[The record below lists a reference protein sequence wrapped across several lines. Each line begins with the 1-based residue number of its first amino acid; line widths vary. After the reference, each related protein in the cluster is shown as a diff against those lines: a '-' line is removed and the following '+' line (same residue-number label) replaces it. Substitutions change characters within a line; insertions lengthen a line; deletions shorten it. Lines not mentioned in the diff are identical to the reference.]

1 MNDFIPNKKVLFVD
15 DEENL
20 LNSFISLMR
29 KEDIDVHILQDSTQ
43 IDSMLSEKGPFA
55 LILSDQRMPGLNGA
69 ELLAKVA
76 LNNSETIRVLVTGY
90 SDYNETVQAI
100 NNGGISQYIS
110 KPWNDDKLKEI
121 INSLVQQYN
130 LEQENKFLLNELKL
144 KNSKLT
150 ELLDGTIL
158 NSTHLLVDILS
169 YINPNAAAQTEK
181 VKELGIPILN
191 KINNLSPKDIWEIKI
206 ALDLFNL
213 GIAVL
218 PSWVQ
223 IVLNKEGLDSINR
236 FDVSK
241 DHQLLAAK
249 LLEKIPG
256 FEGVAKI
263 IKFSNKNW
271 DGSGIPE
278 DIEISK
284 YKLPIGS
291 RLLKILLDFNKLQFS
306 NYKDIE
312 LLKSM
317 TKKPNKYDIDLLKLI
332 IKSYTVK
339 KTIKI
344 KQIKVFPKELK
355 PGMVVL
361 DTIQTLSG
369 VKLINS
375 NTILTNTS
383 ITAIRSWEK
392 LRDKIEPINVK
403 VKVLEDE

>member
-29 KEDIDVHILQDSTQ
+29 KEDVDVHILQDSTQ
-43 IDSMLSEKGPFA
+43 IDSMLSENGPFA
-55 LILSDQRMPGLNGA
+55 LVLSDQRMPGLNGA

-76 LNNSETIRVLVTGY
+76 LKNPETIRVLVTGY

-100 NNGGISQYIS
+100 NSGGISQYIS
-110 KPWNDDKLKEI
+110 KPWDDDKLKEI
-121 INSLVQQYN
+121 INLLVKQYN
-130 LEQENKFLLNELKL
+130 LENENKFLFNEIKL

-181 VKELGIPILN
+181 VKELGLPILD
-191 KINNLSPKDIWEIKI
+191 KINNLSHQDIWEIKI

-213 GIAVL
+213 GIAIL
-218 PSWVQ
+218 PTWVQ
-223 IVLNKEGLDSINR
+223 IVLNKEGLDSISR
-236 FDVSK
+236 FEVSK

-249 LLEKIPG
+249 LLEEIPG

-271 DGSGIPE
+271 DGSGTPE
-278 DIEISK
+278 EIEISK
-284 YKLPIGS
+284 YKLPIGA
-291 RLLKILLDFNKLQFS
+291 RLLKILLDFQKLQFS

-317 TKKPNKYDIDLLKLI
+317 AKRPNKYDLDLLQLI
-332 IKSYTVK
+332 IKSYTIK
-339 KTIKI
+339 KSIKI
-344 KQIKVFPKELK
+344 KQIKVFSKELK
-355 PGMVVL
+355 PGMIVL
-361 DTIQTLSG
+361 DTIRTLSG
-369 VKLINS
+369 VKLINP

-383 ITAIRSWEK
+383 ITAIKSWERFK
-392 LRDKIEPINVK
+392 DKIEPINVE
-403 VKVLEDE
+403 VKVLDEE

>member
-29 KEDIDVHILQDSTQ
+29 KEDVDVHILQDSTQ
-43 IDSMLSEKGPFA
+43 IDSMLSENGPFA
-55 LILSDQRMPGLNGA
+55 LVLSDQRMPGLNGA

-76 LNNSETIRVLVTGY
+76 LKNPETIRVLVTGY

-100 NNGGISQYIS
+100 NSGGISQYIS
-110 KPWNDDKLKEI
+110 KPWDDDKLKKI
-121 INSLVQQYN
+121 INLLVKQYN
-130 LEQENKFLLNELKL
+130 LENENKFLFNEIKL

-181 VKELGIPILN
+181 VKELGLPILD
-191 KINNLSPKDIWEIKI
+191 KINNLSHQDIWEIKI

-213 GIAVL
+213 GIAIL
-218 PSWVQ
+218 PTWVQ
-223 IVLNKEGLDSINR
+223 IVLNKEGLDSISR
-236 FDVSK
+236 FEVSK

-249 LLEKIPG
+249 LLEEIPG

-271 DGSGIPE
+271 DGSGTPE
-278 DIEISK
+278 EIEISK
-284 YKLPIGS
+284 YKLPIGA
-291 RLLKILLDFNKLQFS
+291 RLLKILLDFQKLQFS

-317 TKKPNKYDIDLLKLI
+317 AKRPNKYDLDLLQLI
-332 IKSYTVK
+332 IKSYTIK
-339 KTIKI
+339 KSIKI
-344 KQIKVFPKELK
+344 KQIKVFSKELK
-355 PGMVVL
+355 PGMIVL
-361 DTIQTLSG
+361 DTIRTLSG
-369 VKLINS
+369 VKLINP

-383 ITAIRSWEK
+383 ITAIKSWERFK
-392 LRDKIEPINVK
+392 DKIEPINVE
-403 VKVLEDE
+403 VKVLDEE